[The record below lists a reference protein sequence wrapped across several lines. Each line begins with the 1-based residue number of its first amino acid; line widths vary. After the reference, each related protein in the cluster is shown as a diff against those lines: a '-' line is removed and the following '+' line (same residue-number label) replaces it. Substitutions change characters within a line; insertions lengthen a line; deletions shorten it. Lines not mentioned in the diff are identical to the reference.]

1 MTHTPWRRSDWRWR
15 SSTLA
20 VGCGDARLPS
30 ASATLG
36 GIELSGGFAYEPI
49 LPASGAA
56 YVQIT
61 NRGAEPDTLLAASS
75 PAAAGA
81 MFHGGSMAHMMTL
94 PIPAGGRVVLEP
106 GGTHIMF
113 SDFSA
118 VPKAGDS
125 LTVTLVFA
133 RAGSVTLEL
142 PARLYGDQ

>member
-1 MTHTPWRRSDWRWR
+1 MT

-20 VGCGDARLPS
+20 SSWRPALLLLAAIGCGPRLPS

-36 GIELSGGFAYEPI
+36 AIELTGGFAYEPI
-49 LPASGAA
+49 LAASGAA
-56 YVQIT
+56 YVQIA
-61 NRGAEPDTLLAASS
+61 NRGTSEDTLLAVTS

-81 MFHGGSMAHMMTL
+81 MFHGGSMSHLMTIA
-94 PIPAGGRVVLEP
+94 IPAGGRVLLEP

-113 SDFSA
+113 SDFTA
-118 VPKAGDS
+118 LPTAGDS

-142 PARLYGDQ
+142 PVRRYGDE